1 MSFPSMWAHLFLID
15 AVGTEAATSPPSPS
29 SLPEIPTQLRTGG
42 GQASE
47 RAEEEKSAAAALLL
61 VSLRYLY
68 VPLHLSSLPSS
79 AHSTLSLLPFPAPLR
94 STQMAPTSMSLAAK
108 TPVPFSALPSSGVA
122 QRPVSVTASLE
133 HKTNDAR
140 RKFLKLALGN
150 LGVGLPT
157 LLGAKRALADEQGV
171 SSSRM
176 SYSRFLEYLDK
187 DRVKKVDLFENGTIA
202 IVEAIS
208 PELGNR
214 VQRVRVQLPGLSQEL
229 LQKLREKNIDFAA
242 HSNQEDSGSLLFN
255 LIGNLAFPLILIGG
269 LFLLSRRAQGGLG
282 GPNGPGF
289 PLGFGQSRAKFQMEP
304 NTGVTF
310 DDVAGVDEA
319 KQDFMEV
326 VEFLKKPERFTA
338 VGARIPKGVLLVGPP
353 GTGKTLLAKAIAG
366 EAGVPFFSI
375 SGSEFVEMFV
385 GVGAS
390 RVRDLFKKAKENAP
404 CIVFVD
410 EIDAVGRQRGTGI
423 GGGNDEREQTLNQLL
438 TEMDGFEGNTGI
450 IVIAATN
457 RADILD
463 SALLRPGRFD
473 RQVSVDVPDV
483 RGRTEILKVHGSN
496 KKFDT
501 DVSLEVIAMR
511 TPGFSGADLANLLN
525 EAAILAGRRGRTAIS
540 SKEIDD
546 SIDRIVAGMEG
557 TVMTDGKSK
566 SLVAYHEVGHAICGT
581 LTPGHDPVQKV
592 TLIPRGQARGLT
604 WFIPMDD
611 PTLISRQQLFAR
623 IVGGLGGRAAEEIIF
638 GEPEVT
644 TGAAGD
650 LQQITGLAKQ
660 MVVTFGM
667 SDIGPWSLMDGG
679 AQSGDVIMRMMARNS
694 MSEKLAED
702 IDTAVKR
709 LSDEAYEI
717 ALSQIR
723 SNREAM
729 DKIVEVLLEKETLS
743 GEEFRAI
750 LSEFTEIPVE
760 NRVPPATAAA
770 LPA

>member
-1 MSFPSMWAHLFLID
+1 M
-15 AVGTEAATSPPSPS
+15 AAS
-29 SLPEIPTQLRTGG
+29 SLCLTSAGVSRKY
-42 GQASE
+42 
-47 RAEEEKSAAAALLL
+47 EKTIFTKEMYGMGLPCSSSSHN
-61 VSLRYLY
+61 V
-68 VPLHLSSLPSS
+68 LS
-79 AHSTLSLLPFPAPLR
+79 
-94 STQMAPTSMSLAAK
+94 K
-108 TPVPFSALPSSGVA
+108 
-122 QRPVSVTASLE
+122 PVSVTASLNQD
-133 HKTNDAR
+133 KLSSR
-140 RKFLKLALGN
+140 REFLKLLQGNAGLALC
-150 LGVGLPT
+150 T
-157 LLGAKRALADEQGV
+157 LIGAKNAYADEQGV

-187 DRVKKVDLFENGTIA
+187 DRINKVDLFENGTIA
-202 IVEAIS
+202 IVEAVS

-242 HSNQEDSGSLLFN
+242 HNAQEDSGSLLFN

-269 LFLLSRRAQGGLG
+269 LFLLSRRSSGGLG
-282 GPNGPGF
+282 GPGGPGF
-289 PLGFGQSRAKFQMEP
+289 PLGFGQSKAKFQMEP

-338 VGARIPKGVLLVGPP
+338 VGARIPKGVLLIGPP

-450 IVIAATN
+450 IVLAATN

-473 RQVSVDVPDV
+473 RQVNVDVPDV
-483 RGRTEILKVHGSN
+483 KGRTEILKVHASN
-496 KKFDT
+496 KKFDG
-501 DVSLEVIAMR
+501 DVSLDVIAMR

-525 EAAILAGRRGRTAIS
+525 EAAILAGRRGKTAIS

-566 SLVAYHEVGHAICGT
+566 SLVAYHEVGHAVCGT
-581 LTPGHDPVQKV
+581 LTPGHDAVQKV

-604 WFIPMDD
+604 WFIPSDD
-611 PTLISRQQLFAR
+611 PTLISKQQLFAR

-650 LQQITGLAKQ
+650 LQQITSLAKQ

-667 SDIGPWSLMDGG
+667 SEIGPWSLMDTS
-679 AQSGDVIMRMMARNS
+679 AQSADVIMRMMARNS
-694 MSEKLAED
+694 MSERLAED
-702 IDTAVKR
+702 IDAAVKR
-709 LSDEAYEI
+709 ITDSAYEI
-717 ALSQIR
+717 ALSHIR
-723 SNREAM
+723 NNREAI
-729 DKIVEVLLEKETLS
+729 DKIVDVLLEKETLA
-743 GEEFRAI
+743 GDEFRAI
-750 LSEFTEIPVE
+750 LSEFAEIPSE
-760 NRVPPATAAA
+760 NKVPPSIPAPVPAA
-770 LPA
+770 